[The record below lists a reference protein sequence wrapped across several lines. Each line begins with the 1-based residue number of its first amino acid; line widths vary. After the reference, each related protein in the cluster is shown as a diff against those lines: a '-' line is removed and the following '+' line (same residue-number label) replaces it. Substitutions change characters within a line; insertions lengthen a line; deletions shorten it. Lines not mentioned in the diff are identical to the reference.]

1 MRTALK
7 YLCGIMLPLYMP
19 VCSCE
24 SYDSVNEG
32 LVSSDVEFVLEDTGG
47 FTKSSLSTDE
57 RALRSLKLMAFSQ
70 GELYAEAYYTSFSDM
85 RLELDGGRVYDFYA
99 LANMGDVP
107 APVHETDMAELA
119 YSITGLGG
127 LTESFPMCW
136 TSKDVAGS
144 SSSVKVSLERLVAK
158 VCLDV
163 DSGSTGLEVV
173 SVDLLQTPQ
182 VVRPFAEG
190 GSGSRN
196 GETAAGDCAS
206 YADLSMLASGGT
218 VSFYVLENMQ
228 GTLLGGNTDP
238 MNKVPARIS
247 DAASLCTYLEVKCRF
262 ADGDDREGTAVYK
275 MYLGKD
281 AVTNFDVERNHVLS
295 VSLRLTEDGV
305 DIKDS
310 WKVVSDYVQ
319 HATAVRISR
328 TSLGIWVGEE
338 EVLAAEVLPEDVE
351 DKGIVWVSDNPDIA
365 SVDDSGC
372 VVAVAEGRCVVRA
385 VSADRPDVYAE
396 CAVTV
401 SEPVVE
407 EIRFTESVV
416 TAILPIDGGSR
427 ESAFDVAATYSDGT
441 SSVVT
446 ALCTYVSDSPGV
458 YVSSPGTLVHVAEGK
473 ALVTAELDGKTA
485 VLEVRT
491 EACELVGLELNV
503 GSLVLSS
510 GETFTLKFRALF
522 NDSTATSWI
531 SYGGFSS
538 YGLSAGG
545 WQSENY
551 SVADV
556 GVSGL
561 LKAGEVGHTVVSINV
576 VSNRGKSV
584 TASVS
589 VTVTAAYVTDIYV
602 EMSPMF
608 YNGSSGPVL
617 MGVFSDGSVSA
628 LKADTW
634 TTSNPYVTYSE
645 SGGLV
650 VSDESRLTEGVTLC
664 NFIATYNGITAS
676 AVSKYGKWVR
686 EAALEKK
693 WVDGGT
699 YMLRMYVVF
708 DDFTRKYVAFN
719 YKCGDQNDVWDIM
732 RTAPESGVLIDRSWV
747 SIKAETVS
755 YHYNRMG
762 ELKLWNVELR

>member
-1 MRTALK
+1 
-7 YLCGIMLPLYMP
+7 MLPLYMP

-32 LVSSDVEFVLEDTGG
+32 LVTSDVEFVLEDAGG

-70 GELYAEAYYTSFSDM
+70 GKLYAEAYFTSFSDM
-85 RLELDGGRVYDFYA
+85 TLELDGDRVYDFYA
-99 LANMGDVP
+99 LANMGDVQ
-107 APVHETDMAELA
+107 APFQEDGMAGLA
-119 YSITGLGG
+119 YSITGLGD

-136 TSKDVAGS
+136 TSKGVDGS

-158 VCLDV
+158 VSLDV
-163 DSGSTGLEVV
+163 DSGTTGLEAV
-173 SVDLLQTPQ
+173 SVSLHQTPLT
-182 VVRPFAEG
+182 VRPFAEG
-190 GSGSRN
+190 GSCSRK
-196 GETAAGDCAS
+196 GETAEGDYAS
-206 YADLSMLASGGT
+206 PADISMLASGGS
-218 VSFYVLENMQ
+218 VSFYMLENMQ
-228 GTLLGGNTDP
+228 GTLLGGNSDP

-262 ADGDDREGTAVYK
+262 ADGDDKEGTAVYK

-281 AVTNFDVERNHVLS
+281 AVANFDVERNHILN
-295 VSLRLTEDGV
+295 VSLKQTEDGV

-319 HATAVRISR
+319 HATAVRINR
-328 TSLGIWVGEE
+328 TSLGMWVGEE
-338 EVLAAEVLPEDVE
+338 GVLTAEVLPEDAE
-351 DKGIVWVSDNPDIA
+351 NKKIMWVSDNPGIA
-365 SVDDSGC
+365 SVDESGR
-372 VVAVAEGRCVVRA
+372 VVAVAEGRCVVKA
-385 VSADRPDVYAE
+385 VSADRPDVYSE

-416 TAILPIDGGSR
+416 TAILPVDGGSR
-427 ESAFDVAATYSDGT
+427 ESAFDVTATYSDGT
-441 SSVVT
+441 SSIVT
-446 ALCTYVSDSPGV
+446 PLCTYESDSPGA
-458 YVSSPGTLVHVAEGK
+458 YVSSPGTVVHVAEGK
-473 ALVTAELDGKTA
+473 AFVTAELDGKTA

-491 EACELVGLELNV
+491 EACDLVGLELNV
-503 GSLVLSS
+503 GSLVLAS
-510 GETFTLKFRALF
+510 GETFTMKFRALF
-522 NDSTATSWI
+522 NDSTVTPWV
-531 SYGGFSS
+531 SYGGFNG

-556 GVSGL
+556 GMSGL
-561 LKAGEVGHTVVSINV
+561 LRAGEVGNTVVSINV

-617 MGVFSDGSVSA
+617 MGVYKDGSVSA
-628 LKADTW
+628 LKADKW

-645 SGGLV
+645 SAGLV

-664 NFIATYNGITAS
+664 NFTATYNGISAS
-676 AVSKYGKWVR
+676 AVSKYGKWVK
-686 EAALEKK
+686 EAALEKT
-693 WVDGGT
+693 WIDAGT

-719 YKCGDQNDVWDIM
+719 YMCGDRNDVWDIM
-732 RTAPESGVLIDRSWV
+732 RAAPESGVLIDKSWV
-747 SIKAETVS
+747 SVKAESVS
-755 YHYNRMG
+755 YHYNHMG
-762 ELKLWNVELR
+762 ELKLWNAESR